1 MLHCGKWKEA
11 FVRPWH
17 SGTEAPRGAVAPAMS
32 SHYLF
37 IYCSSAARCR
47 RGRGVPM
54 RGDIPLCVMVRFVNT
69 IKKKKKKKKTIIFR
83 LFRWIFFVFSLLA
96 ENVLL
101 ESAAKVTFTEGKTGD
116 TSHLCCP
123 RSHTPSLRISGLEGT

>member
-69 IKKKKKKKKTIIFR
+69 IKKKEKEKEKDNYFS
-83 LFRWIFFVFSLLA
+83 FVSMDF
-96 ENVLL
+96 
-101 ESAAKVTFTEGKTGD
+101 
-116 TSHLCCP
+116 
-123 RSHTPSLRISGLEGT
+123 LRIFTSCRECFAGISCKSNIHRGKKPVILPTSAVPGLILPV